1 MQKKK
6 KRIKGK
12 SWERI
17 KDSTQWKRERKREMC
32 SRSSGSRHSMYTT
45 FCLTLSLPPLPNVH
59 IHTEPHTHTQPHTHT
74 HNRTQ
79 SFYSVEWAGSLLSVL
94 REVHLKGT
102 RPFSK
107 ATGNTHIYWESLLD
121 WWGDGGVTRVFSRN
135 RLTCKCLLT
144 LFSLNSLIPQVTK
157 TLWFL

>member
-1 MQKKK
+1 MYPVEMQKKK

-17 KDSTQWKRERKREMC
+17 KDSTQWKIERKRDIC

-45 FCLTLSLPPLPNVH
+45 FCLTLSLPPLPNAR
-59 IHTEPHTHTQPHTHT
+59 IHTHNRTY
-74 HNRTQ
+74 NRTQ

-107 ATGNTHIYWESLLD
+107 ATGNTQHTHILGNSFRLI
-121 WWGDGGVTRVFSRN
+121 GVGGVRVFSRN
-135 RLTCKCLLT
+135 PLTCKCLLT
-144 LFSLNSLIPQVTK
+144 HFSLNSLIP
-157 TLWFL
+157 